1 MKRQSVS
8 LIMVI
13 GLTLAAPAHAQWG
26 YRQPQQQW
34 GGQPQQYGQQPQPYG
49 QGQYGP
55 QHAQPQYQ
63 QQYAPG
69 GRQPIRKLFVGAGI
83 GFGVTFAGGQAFFR
97 AEESVGYH
105 VFGVD
110 EHPGLF
116 VALTLVQ
123 GVANQV
129 LLDFAARI
137 GFDAVAWQDSM
148 ARVQVTPFLGA
159 GVGLFIANQ
168 GFGDSVFP
176 GAFLMPGLEVAVT
189 AVNGFLTVWYRPIS
203 FDILIRDNGTAA
215 YAMMAGVN
223 LDLL

>member
-1 MKRQSVS
+1 
-8 LIMVI
+8 
-13 GLTLAAPAHAQWG
+13 
-26 YRQPQQQW
+26 
-34 GGQPQQYGQQPQPYG
+34 
-49 QGQYGP
+49 
-55 QHAQPQYQ
+55 PQYQ

-69 GRQPIRKLFVGAGI
+69 GRQPIRKLFLGAGI
-83 GFGVTFAGGQAFFR
+83 GFGVTFTGGQAFFR

-123 GVANQV
+123 GVARTV
-129 LLDFAARI
+129 VLDFAARI
-137 GFDAVAWQDSM
+137 GFDAVAWQDAL
-148 ARVQVTPFLGA
+148 ARITVTPSFGV
-159 GVGLFIANQ
+159 GVGLYIDNQ

-189 AVNGFLTVWYRPIS
+189 AVNGFLTVWYKPIA

-215 YAMMAGVN
+215 YTMMAGVN
-223 LDLL
+223 LNLL